1 MFIDLSFIFTMP
13 VSAEAKNVVMKSTR
27 VVFVPYKRIHV
38 GKYHQWMMRPEL
50 QYLTGS
56 EPLTLEEEY
65 AMQEKWVNDPDKI
78 TFILLD
84 RQMFESSEG
93 REEDEVQS
101 MIGDTNIYFPNPDD
115 LSEGEMELMI
125 AEETYRGRGI
135 GGEVLSH
142 MMFFAKESLG
152 VQKLFAKI
160 KVNNYASIHLFE
172 KYGFHEV
179 SHSEVFQEKTFERIL

>member
-1 MFIDLSFIFTMP
+1 MP
-13 VSAEAKNVVMKSTR
+13 VSAEAKNVVMKSVQ

-38 GKYHQWMMRPEL
+38 DKYHQWMMRPEL

-125 AEETYRGRGI
+125 AEESYRGRGI

-142 MMFFAKESLG
+142 MMSFAKESLG
-152 VQKLFAKI
+152 VHKLFAKI